1 MLCCVVACAAASAT
15 DVTAYQA
22 IRDSVSV
29 SVVKVAD
36 LDTFLKELP
45 YKVGQVVELDGVVN
59 GIIANNTGCAFML
72 QTAGGQTLICSLQQR
87 EDADIDVAVPMRVLA
102 RVQRGTAM
110 LECLAATPSGPA
122 LSVAPIVVD
131 NTPLAIAGSAAPVE
145 YPTGV
150 MPVANRPPVIYSK
163 PPERFND
170 RGARLQFDFSTSPE
184 LVRAYAERIIACN
197 ARIEPDTA
205 AHIAASMLDRCRLY
219 GVDPRLMFALVAQ
232 ESRFNPSAVSRS
244 GARGLGQLMPGTAD
258 GLGVRDSFDID
269 QNLDGAVRYLAEQ
282 LNTFGQLSLALAA
295 YNAGPG
301 AVKRYGGVPPYS
313 ETQNYVRVIWD
324 HYCDLVGVDQR

>member
-1 MLCCVVACAAASAT
+1 LSCVLASAAAFAT
-15 DVTAYQA
+15 DVKAYQA
-22 IRDSVSV
+22 VHDSVNI
-29 SVVKVAD
+29 VKIAD
-36 LDTFLKELP
+36 LDSFLKELP
-45 YKVGQVVELDGVVN
+45 YKVGQVIELDGVVN
-59 GIIANNTGCAFML
+59 GIIANNTGSAFML
-72 QTAGGQTLICSLQQR
+72 STAGGQILLCSLQR

-102 RVQRGTAM
+102 RVQRGTKM

-122 LSVAPIVVD
+122 LSVAPITLE
-131 NTPLAIAGSAAPVE
+131 NTPPTGAGNAGAVD

-150 MPVANRPPVIYSK
+150 MPVADRPPVIYSK

-170 RGARLQFDFSTSPE
+170 REQRLQFDFTTNPE

-197 ARIEPDTA
+197 ARVEPETA
-205 AHIAASMLDRCRLY
+205 LHIAASLLNRCQLY
-219 GVDPRLMFALVAQ
+219 GVDPRLMFALIAQ
-232 ESRFNPSAVSRS
+232 ESRFNPRAVSHS
-244 GARGLGQLMPGTAD
+244 GACGLGQLMPGTAD

-301 AVKRYGGVPPYS
+301 AVKRYGGVPPYN
-313 ETQNYVRVIWD
+313 ETQNYVRIIWN
-324 HYCDLVGVDQR
+324 HYCSLIGIDPRTDQ